1 MEIKKFLA
9 ALLLS
14 STIFSTAFA
23 AGADDELSIM
33 AAEQRK
39 DTPSDTETFENVEPE
54 PVNRASNKKPSNTQP
69 SVKPPSNTQP
79 SNTQPAVRRQNVER
93 PSSSQS
99 TVSQPNV
106 GMTNPIA
113 SFGTFEELAEELGY
127 IPLYVPKSSGY
138 ALNYMSIIGGKVAE
152 LRYDRRWETDIKLII
167 RTYKRPKGE
176 ELRDISGVQG
186 VKWRVDLSGGIP
198 IYLARINDTSNAAAW
213 SAGQYTFAAMT
224 DNLSFAAFRT
234 LVFEELVDLT
244 THYHIDID

>member
-1 MEIKKFLA
+1 MNIKKIFA
-9 ALLLS
+9 ALCLS

-39 DTPSDTETFENVEPE
+39 ETASDTETFENVEPE
-54 PVNRASNKKPSNTQP
+54 PVNRSSNKKPSNTQP
-69 SVKPPSNTQP
+69 TVNRPSNTQP
-79 SNTQPAVRRQNVER
+79 QNTPQTVNR

-106 GMTNPIA
+106 GMPNPIKA
-113 SFGTFEELAEELGY
+113 YGSFEELTEELGY

-138 ALNYMSIIGGKVAE
+138 ALNYMSIIGGKVAD

-167 RTYKRPKGE
+167 RTYKRPNGE
-176 ELRDISGVQG
+176 ELKDISGVQG

-198 IYLARINDTSNAAAW
+198 IYLARIDDNSNAAAW
-213 SAGQYTFAAMT
+213 SVGQYTFAAMT

-234 LVFEELVDLT
+234 LVFDELVDLS
-244 THYHIDID
+244 THYHIEVD